1 LENGRIR
8 AEDFPTAQL
17 NLLRTYPDPSI
28 KQRAVRIFGAYVP
41 RRAAAVESMRNA
53 LKLPGSSQRGRQIFV
68 SRCSACHGVGP
79 GPHSPCYVLEL
90 NPLQKER
97 LLHTIVEPG
106 VNLPPSAA
114 ARVVFSKTGDLWV
127 GRVRNQN
134 KQTITVEQANGSE
147 AVLPQ
152 INIAD

>member
-1 LENGRIR
+1 MG
-8 AEDFPTAQL
+8 
-17 NLLRTYPDPSI
+17 
-28 KQRAVRIFGAYVP
+28 
-41 RRAAAVESMRNA
+41 NA

-79 GPHSPCYVLEL
+79 GPHAPGYVLEF

-106 VNLPPSAA
+106 VNLRPTAA
-114 ARVVFSKTGDLWV
+114 ASVIFGKTGDLWI
-127 GRVRNQN
+127 GRIRNQN
-134 KQTITVEQANGSE
+134 KQTLTVEQTNGSE

-152 INIAD
+152 INIADIYAQPWSIMPEGLETGLNPQNMADLMEFVIRVSTRGAENIQGP